1 MPTTGRDLI
10 AAAQQAVP
18 KTSNTDLNSQLNS
31 GGNVV
36 VLDIREREEWDGGH
50 IPQGTHLSRGRLE
63 GRVEELIPDKSTPIV
78 TH

>member
-1 MPTTGRDLI
+1 MPTGRDLI
-10 AAAQQAVP
+10 ATAQQAVP
-18 KTSNTDLNSQLNS
+18 KTTTADLNRQLTS
-31 GGNVV
+31 GGNVI
-36 VLDIREREEWDGGH
+36 VLDIRELEEWDGGH

>member
-18 KTSNTDLNSQLNS
+18 KTSNAELNGQLTS
-31 GGNVV
+31 GSNVI
-36 VLDIREREEWDGGH
+36 VLDIREREEWDGGR
-50 IPQGTHLSRGRLE
+50 IPQGTHLSRGRIE
-63 GRVEELIPDKSTPIV
+63 GRVEELIPDKSTMIV

>member
-10 AAAQQAVP
+10 GAAQQAVP
-18 KTSNTDLNSQLNS
+18 KTSNTDLNSQLTS
-31 GGNVV
+31 GSNVV

-50 IPQGTHLSRGRLE
+50 IPQGTHLARGRLE
-63 GRVEELIPDKSTPIV
+63 GRVEEMIPDKTTPIV

>member
-18 KTSNTDLNSQLNS
+18 KMSNTDLNNQLTS

-36 VLDIREREEWDGGH
+36 VLDIREKEEWDGGH